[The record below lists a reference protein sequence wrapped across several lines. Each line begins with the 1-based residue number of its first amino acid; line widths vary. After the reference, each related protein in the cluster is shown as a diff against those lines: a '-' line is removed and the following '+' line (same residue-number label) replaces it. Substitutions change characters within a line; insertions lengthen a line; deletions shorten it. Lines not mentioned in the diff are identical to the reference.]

1 MTQKLAPK
9 LEHMLAHTPLLLVS
23 VAVWRAGADHKALF
37 RAIHAKSGQR
47 KPPRAKPG
55 TGKPRAKRCQQ
66 AVQQGGNSLG
76 GQDRLRQGARH
87 AQIRWRGDGGD
98 GRGAMARRGIQRI
111 EQRRTKAPGEW
122 RAGLAQR
129 ITNRTQ
135 AKPGEV
141 FHHPPRQAK
150 RQAKRQGCDGLFF

>member
-1 MTQKLAPK
+1 MAEAIQQLRQNPIRTRRGAHRQGALPFRAHRVGRQGVQG
-9 LEHMLAHTPLLLVS
+9 EMLKAQFRRQAGERLGEKPRQMAS

-66 AVQQGGNSLG
+66 AVQQGGNSVG

-87 AQIRWRGDGGD
+87 A
-98 GRGAMARRGIQRI
+98 
-111 EQRRTKAPGEW
+111 
-122 RAGLAQR
+122 
-129 ITNRTQ
+129 
-135 AKPGEV
+135 
-141 FHHPPRQAK
+141 
-150 RQAKRQGCDGLFF
+150 